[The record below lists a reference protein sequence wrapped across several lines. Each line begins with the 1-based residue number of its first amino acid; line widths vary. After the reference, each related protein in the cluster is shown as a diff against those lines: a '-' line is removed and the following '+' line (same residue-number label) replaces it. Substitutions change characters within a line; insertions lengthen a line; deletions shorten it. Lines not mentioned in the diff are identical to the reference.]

1 MEIIGW
7 LVDKPESSTHEIPKQ
22 NHEIWGDIRLGLLR
36 DRLKMKLQMCHN
48 IAT

>member
-1 MEIIGW
+1 MEIICW
-7 LVDKPESSTHEIPKQ
+7 FVDKPESSIHKIHEQ

-36 DRLKMKLQMCHN
+36 DGLKMKQMRHS